1 MIPPNTD
8 ILYEVSIAQNGA
20 KTIEIEKIKKTE
32 KKVLTKGKGSG
43 NLIKLSGESVS
54 DRADGTEKFEKNRK
68 KFLTNQSGC
77 VKLKKLL
84 NGIENVESPE
94 KNLKKV
100 LDKRKTM
107 C

>member
-1 MIPPNTD
+1 M
-8 ILYEVSIAQNGA
+8 G
-20 KTIEIEKIKKTE
+20 
-32 KKVLTKGKGSG
+32 KKVLTKRKGSG

-68 KFLTNQSGC
+68 KLLTNQSGC
-77 VKLKKLL
+77 DNLKKLL
-84 NGIENVESPE
+84 NESKQVETPV